1 MPRQRL
7 PLALGAFL
15 FATVLAAAVAFLA
28 GLSAGGAR
36 ASFIPPADRLALAHL
51 DTTEAVW
58 SCDPFGGSAGL
69 RGHLNERVCG
79 ERPRRPCGPLRRA
92 MVQTISDDGL
102 KGSAPPARARDLF
115 VPAAPDG
122 APEIGFGGGDGL
134 GAPTIVGALADPFLL
149 FGAIPPKPPGPDDPP
164 GDDPPGDPPPEV
176 PLPGGLVLMV
186 TGLAGLLFARRR
198 ARR

>member
-92 MVQTISDDGL
+92 MGQTISDDGL
-102 KGSAPPARARDLF
+102 KSSAPPARARDL
-115 VPAAPDG
+115 G
-122 APEIGFGGGDGL
+122 LGGGGGL
-134 GAPTIVGALADPFLL
+134 GAPTMVGALADPFLL

-186 TGLAGLLFARRR
+186 TGLAGLPFARPR